1 MARKLKTMDGNT
13 AAAHVSYAFTDVA
26 GIYPITPSSNMAE
39 YVDIWASEGR
49 KNLFDQEVHVVE
61 MQSEAGAAATC
72 HGAITAGTMSTTF
85 TASQGLLLMIP
96 TMFKIAGEQT
106 PNVIHVSART
116 VATHALAIFGDH
128 SDVMACRS
136 TGYALLANSSPQE
149 VMDLGAVA
157 HLATVPGR
165 VPVLNFFD
173 GFRTSHELQDV
184 QAWEYE
190 DLAEMLDW
198 DALWHFRK
206 TQNNPNH
213 PVVRGSA
220 ENPDTFFQHR
230 EASNKVYDEF
240 PAIVER
246 YMDKVNAKI
255 GTDYKLF
262 NYYGAPDATEVIVAM
277 GSVCETAE
285 EVVDYL
291 NANGNKVGLIKVRLY
306 RPFSVKH
313 LIDVIPD
320 TVQNIAVMDRTK
332 EPGAH
337 GEPLYL
343 DVVAALKGTKFDR
356 IPVVGGRYGLAS
368 KDTPP
373 SNIIAVFRNIQSD
386 APKHNFTVG
395 IEDDVTHLSLPIVEN
410 PVTTGKS
417 VVSCKF
423 WGIGGDGTVGAN
435 KNSVKILGDYAGKRV
450 QAYFQYDSKKS
461 GGVTQSHIR
470 FGDEPIR
477 STYFVTHS
485 ADFVGCHVPS
495 YIERYEMAT
504 GIKPGGTFLIN
515 CSWDVDELGKH
526 LPAAQKKYI
535 AENNIKVYTCDAV
548 RIAQELGLGARTNT
562 ILQAAF
568 FKLNPQLMAVEEA
581 VKRMKEAATASYSR
595 RGEKIVKMNHDA
607 IDAGIGSITE
617 LQIPDSWKNP
627 PADVPKAKAE
637 GDRKELVEFVENIL
651 FPIAA
656 QKGDDLPVSTFVQDR
671 YATFPQGSAAYE
683 KRGIAVNA
691 PVWKP
696 ENCIQ
701 CNQCVYVCPHSILRP
716 YVLTEDEVKAAP
728 SGMKSLPLAG
738 AKGVEGMHYVLG
750 ASVMDCMGAPSCGSC
765 ATVCPAKEKAIVM
778 TPLAETLEA
787 QTFFNY
793 CNDRKKVA
801 EKDLSAYG
809 PAFQETSVKGS
820 QFLRPLLEF
829 HGACAGCGETPYA
842 KLVTQL
848 FGERMY
854 IVNSTGCSSIWGG
867 TYSQTPYTVNADG
880 QGPAWLNSLFEDTA
894 EAGLGVYFG
903 VKKQRER
910 AKMVAESIAERPCSK
925 DPAIAEPV
933 KAWLAAYDDGKASNV
948 TGKALEAA
956 LKASIDG
963 GNDCK
968 RAAELYHASNHFMKP
983 SVWCF
988 GGDGWAYDIGYGGLD
1003 HVIASG
1009 ENINMLVFDT
1019 EIYSNT
1025 GGQASKAS
1033 QLGQVAQFAAAG
1045 KPVRKKDL
1053 AQIAMAYGYVYVAQ
1067 VAMGADYNQTLKAI
1081 REAEAYDGPSIVIA
1095 YSPCISHGNKHGMGD
1110 AIPTTK
1116 RAVETGYW
1124 HNFRFNPDL
1133 ATAGKNPL
1141 TLDSKAPSKP
1151 YGDFLKDEVRYTSLE
1166 LRFPERAKELFALA
1180 EVQAKEKWELLCAQK
1195 EMYDKKYGG

>member
-1 MARKLKTMDGNT
+1 MPRKLKTMDGNT

-39 YVDIWASEGR
+39 FVDIWASEGR
-49 KNLFDQEVHVVE
+49 KNLFGQTVHVVE

-72 HGAITAGTMSTTF
+72 HGAITAGTMSTTY

-184 QAWEYE
+184 QTWDYE
-190 DLAEMLDW
+190 DFAEMLDW

-230 EASNKVYDEF
+230 EASNTVYDKF
-240 PAIVER
+240 PAVVEK
-246 YMDKVNAKI
+246 YMNMVNEKI

-262 NYYGAPDATEVIVAM
+262 NYYGAPDATEIIVCM

-285 EVVDYL
+285 EVVDWM
-291 NANGNKVGLIKVRLY
+291 NANGNKVGMIKVRLY

-320 TVQNIAVMDRTK
+320 SVQKISVLDRTK

-337 GEPLYL
+337 GDPLYL
-343 DVVAALKGTKFDR
+343 DVIAALKGSKFDHVP
-356 IPVVGGRYGLAS
+356 IVGGRYGLAS

-373 SNIIAVFRNIQSD
+373 SNIIAVFRNLQSD
-386 APKHNFTVG
+386 KPKNGFTVG
-395 IEDDVTHLSLPIVEN
+395 IEDDVTHLSLPLIEW
-410 PVTTGKS
+410 PDTTGES
-417 VVSCKF
+417 IVSCKF

-435 KNSVKILGDYAGKRV
+435 KNSVKILGDHAGKRV

-470 FGDEPIR
+470 FGNEQIR
-477 STYFVTHS
+477 STYFVTRN

-495 YIERYEMAT
+495 YIERYDMAT

-515 CSWDVDELGKH
+515 CSWDAEELGKH

-568 FKLNPQLMAVEEA
+568 FKLNPQLIATDDA
-581 VKRMKEAATASYSR
+581 VKYMKEAAEETYSR
-595 RGEKIVKMNHDA
+595 RGDKVVQMNFAA
-607 IDAGIGSITE
+607 IDAGVESVIE
-617 LQIPDSWKNP
+617 LEIPASWKNP
-627 PADVPKAKAE
+627 PADPPKPKTE
-637 GDRKELVEFVENIL
+637 GERADLVDFVDRIL
-651 FPIAA
+651 KPIAA
-656 QKGDDLPVSTFVQDR
+656 IKGDTLPVSTFVQDR

-691 PVWKP
+691 PVWVP

-716 YVLTEDEVKAAP
+716 YVLTDAEVKAAP
-728 SGMKSLPLAG
+728 AGFKSLPLSG
-738 AKGVEGMHYVLG
+738 AKGAEGMHYALG

-765 ATVCPAKEKAIVM
+765 ANVCPAKEKAIVM
-778 TPLAETLEA
+778 TPLEETLEQQA
-787 QTFFNY
+787 WFDY
-793 CNDRKKVA
+793 CNKTVT
-801 EKDLSAYG
+801 EKDLSTYG
-809 PAFQETSVKGS
+809 PAFQETTVKGS
-820 QFLRPLLEF
+820 QFKRPLLEF

-867 TYSQTPYTVNADG
+867 TYSQTPYTVNAEG

-903 VKKQRER
+903 VKKQRDR
-910 AKMVAESIAERPCSK
+910 AKMVAESLVADPCDPKVAE
-925 DPAIAEPV
+925 AAA
-933 KAWLAAYDDGKASNV
+933 AWLAVYDDGKASN
-948 TGKALEAA
+948 TAGKALEAA
-956 LKASIDG
+956 LETAIASG
-963 GNDCK
+963 KSCQ
-968 RAAELYHASNHFMKP
+968 RCVELLNASNHFMKP

-1009 ENINMLVFDT
+1009 EDINMLVFDT

-1081 REAEAYDGPSIVIA
+1081 REAEAYKGPSIVIA

-1116 RAVETGYW
+1116 RAVEAGYW

-1133 ATAGKNPL
+1133 ASHGKNPL
-1141 TLDSKAPSKP
+1141 TLDSKAPSKS
-1151 YGDFLKDEVRYTSLE
+1151 YLDFIQEEVRYTSLE
-1166 LRFPERAKELFALA
+1166 LKFPERAKELFALA
-1180 EVQAKEKWELLCAQK
+1180 QVQAKEKWDLLTAQK
-1195 EMYDKKYGG
+1195 EMYDKKYSVE

>member
-1 MARKLKTMDGNT
+1 MARKRKTMDGNT

-49 KNLFDQEVHVVE
+49 LNLFGQTVRVVE
-61 MQSEAGAAATC
+61 MQSEAGAVGTC
-72 HGAITAGTMSTTF
+72 HGAITAGTMSSTY

-96 TMFKIAGEQT
+96 TMFKIAGEQS

-136 TGYALLANSSPQE
+136 TGYAQLASSSPQE
-149 VMDLGAVA
+149 VMDLSAVA
-157 HLATVPGR
+157 HLATIPGR
-165 VPVLNFFD
+165 VPVLSFFD

-184 QAWEYE
+184 LVWDYE
-190 DLAEMLDW
+190 DLADMLDW

-213 PVVRGSA
+213 PVLIGSA

-230 EASNKVYDEF
+230 EASNSVYDAF
-240 PAIVER
+240 PAVVES
-246 YMDKVNAKI
+246 YMNKVNEKI

-291 NANGNKVGLIKVRLY
+291 NTNGNKVGLIKVRLY
-306 RPFSVKH
+306 RPFSIKH
-313 LIDVIPD
+313 LLDVIPD
-320 TVQNIAVMDRTK
+320 TVQKISVMDRTK

-343 DVVAALKGTKFDR
+343 DVVAALKGTKFDHVP
-356 IPVVGGRYGLAS
+356 IIGGRYGLAS
-368 KDTPP
+368 KDTTPACL
-373 SNIIAVFRNIQSD
+373 IAVFRNLQSEH
-386 APKHNFTVG
+386 PKRGFTVG
-395 IEDDVTHLSLPIVEN
+395 IEDDVTHLSLPLTEN
-410 PVTTGKS
+410 PVTTGAHT
-417 VVSCKF
+417 VSCKF

-435 KNSVKILGDYAGKRV
+435 KNSVKILGDHANKRV

-495 YIERYEMAT
+495 YIERYDMAS

-515 CSWDVDELGKH
+515 CKWDVEELGRQ

-535 AENNIKVYTCDAV
+535 AENNIKVFTCDAV

-568 FKLNPQLMAVEEA
+568 FKLNPALMPVDEA
-581 VKRMKEAATASYSR
+581 VKHMKSAVADSYGK
-595 RGEKIVKMNHDA
+595 RGEAIVQMNCAA
-607 IDAGIGSITE
+607 IDAGIQSVIE
-617 LQIPDSWKNP
+617 LTIPDSWKNP
-627 PADVPKAKAE
+627 EADVPKPKLE
-637 GDRKELVEFVENIL
+637 GDRPEVVDFVTRIL
-651 FPIAA
+651 QPIAA
-656 QKGDDLPVSTFVQDR
+656 IKGDSLPVSTFVQDR

-691 PVWKP
+691 PVWLP

-701 CNQCVYVCPHSILRP
+701 CNQCAYVCPHSILRP
-716 YVLTEDEVKAAP
+716 HVLTADEVQAAP
-728 SGMKSLPLAG
+728 DGFKSLPLNG
-738 AKGVEGMHYVLG
+738 KGTDGMHYTLS
-750 ASVMDCMGAPSCGSC
+750 ASVMDCMGAPGCGSC

-778 TPLAETLEA
+778 KPLEETLEE
-787 QTFFNY
+787 QTFFRY
-793 CNDRKKVA
+793 CDKQVA
-801 EKDLSAYG
+801 VKDLTDYG
-809 PAFQETSVKGS
+809 PQFQVSTVKGS
-820 QFLRPLLEF
+820 QFQRPLLEF

-854 IVNSTGCSSIWGG
+854 IVNATGCSSIWGG
-867 TYSQTPYTVNADG
+867 TYAQTPYTVNADG
-880 QGPAWLNSLFEDTA
+880 QGPAWLNSLFENTA
-894 EAGLGVYFG
+894 EAGLGVYYG
-903 VKKQRER
+903 AKKQRER
-910 AKMVAESIAERPCSK
+910 AKMVAEQVVSEQIDANVAAAAS
-925 DPAIAEPV
+925 
-933 KAWLAAYDDGKASNV
+933 AWLAAYDDGRASNEA
-948 TGKALEAA
+948 GMALS
-956 LKASIDG
+956 ASLQVAIG
-963 GNDCK
+963 HGNRNK
-968 RAAELYHASNHFMKP
+968 QLLELAHASNQFAKP

-1009 ENINMLVFDT
+1009 EDINMLVFDT
-1019 EIYSNT
+1019 ELYSNT

-1033 QLGQVAQFAAAG
+1033 QTGQVAQFAAAG

-1067 VAMGADYNQTLKAI
+1067 IAMGADYNQTLKAI
-1081 REAEAYDGPSIVIA
+1081 REAEAYKGPSIVIA
-1095 YSPCISHGNKHGMGD
+1095 YSPCISHGNKNGMGNSM
-1110 AIPTTK
+1110 PTTK
-1116 RAVETGYW
+1116 HAVETGYW

-1133 ATAGKNPL
+1133 AAVGKNPL
-1141 TLDSKAPSKP
+1141 ILDSKPPSKS
-1151 YGDFLKDEVRYTSLE
+1151 YRDFISKEVRYTYLE
-1166 LRFPERAKELFALA
+1166 SKFPERAKELFDLA
-1180 EVQAKEKWELLCAQK
+1180 ETQAHEKWALLLAQK
-1195 EMYDKKYGG
+1195 EMYDKKYGV

>member
-1 MARKLKTMDGNT
+1 
-13 AAAHVSYAFTDVA
+13 
-26 GIYPITPSSNMAE
+26 
-39 YVDIWASEGR
+39 
-49 KNLFDQEVHVVE
+49 
-61 MQSEAGAAATC
+61 
-72 HGAITAGTMSTTF
+72 
-85 TASQGLLLMIP
+85 
-96 TMFKIAGEQT
+96 
-106 PNVIHVSART
+106 
-116 VATHALAIFGDH
+116 H
-128 SDVMACRS
+128 SDVMSCRS
-136 TGYALLANSSPQE
+136 TGYAMLASSSPQE
-149 VMDLGAVA
+149 VMDLAAVA

-165 VPVLNFFD
+165 VPVMHFFD

-190 DLAEMLDW
+190 DLADMLDW

-213 PVVRGSA
+213 PVLKGSA

-230 EASNKVYDEF
+230 EASNMVYDKF
-240 PAIVER
+240 PAVVEE

-262 NYYGAPDATEVIVAM
+262 NYYGAPDATEVIIAM

-306 RPFSVKH
+306 RPFSIKH

-320 TVQNIAVMDRTK
+320 TVQNIGVLDRTK

-343 DVVAALKGTKFDR
+343 DVVAALKGSKFDQ
-356 IPVVGGRYGLAS
+356 IPIVGGRYGLAS

-373 SNIIAVFRNIQSD
+373 SNIIAVFRNLQADS
-386 APKHNFTVG
+386 PRNRFTVG
-395 IEDDVTHLSLPIVEN
+395 IEDDVTHLSLPITEN
-410 PVTTGKS
+410 PVTSGES
-417 VVSCKF
+417 IVSCKF

-435 KNSVKILGDYAGKRV
+435 KNTCKILGDHANKRV

-495 YIERYEMAT
+495 YISRYDMAT
-504 GIKPGGTFLIN
+504 GIKPGGIFLIN
-515 CSWDVDELGKH
+515 GNWDIEELGRQ

-535 AENNIKVYTCDAV
+535 AENNIKVFTCDAV
-548 RIAQELGLGARTNT
+548 RLAQELGLGARTNT

-568 FKLNPQLMAVEEA
+568 FKLNPQLMPVDEA
-581 VKRMKEAATASYSR
+581 VSRMKEAATEAYKR
-595 RGEKIVKMNHDA
+595 KGDKVVAMNHAA
-607 IDAGIGSITE
+607 IDAGVENVLE
-617 LQIPDSWKNP
+617 LQVPDSWKNP
-627 PADVPKAKAE
+627 PADAPKPKTA
-637 GDRKELVEFVENIL
+637 GDRADLVDFVDRIL
-651 FPIAA
+651 KPIAA
-656 QKGDDLPVSTFVQDR
+656 VKGDTLPVSTFVQDR
-671 YATFPQGSAAYE
+671 YSTFPQGSAAYE

-691 PVWKP
+691 PDWIP

-701 CNQCVYVCPHSILRP
+701 CNQCVYVCPHSIIRP
-716 YVLTEDEVKAAP
+716 YVLTEAEVNAAP
-728 SGMKSLPLAG
+728 AGFKSLPLNG
-738 AKGVEGMHYVLG
+738 AKGVEGMHYALG
-750 ASVMDCMGAPSCGSC
+750 TSVMDCMGAPSCGSC

-778 TPLAETLEA
+778 KPLNETLEA
-787 QTFFNY
+787 QASYNY
-793 CNDRKKVA
+793 CDKQVT

-809 PAFQETSVKGS
+809 AAFQPTTVKGS
-820 QFLRPLLEF
+820 QFKRPLLEF

-867 TYSQTPYTVNADG
+867 TYSQTPYTVNAAG

-903 VKKQRER
+903 AKKQRER
-910 AKMVAESIAERPCSK
+910 AKMVAESIVERPCSK

-933 KAWLAAYDDGKASNV
+933 KAWLAAYDEGEESNA
-948 TGKALEAA
+948 TGKVLKAALEA
-956 LKASIDG
+956 SIAG

-968 RAAELYHASNHFMKP
+968 RAAELLHASNQFMKP

-1009 ENINMLVFDT
+1009 EDINMLVFDT

-1053 AQIAMAYGYVYVAQ
+1053 AQIAMAYGYVYV
-1067 VAMGADYNQTLKAI
+1067 
-1081 REAEAYDGPSIVIA
+1081 
-1095 YSPCISHGNKHGMGD
+1095 
-1110 AIPTTK
+1110 
-1116 RAVETGYW
+1116 
-1124 HNFRFNPDL
+1124 
-1133 ATAGKNPL
+1133 
-1141 TLDSKAPSKP
+1141 
-1151 YGDFLKDEVRYTSLE
+1151 
-1166 LRFPERAKELFALA
+1166 
-1180 EVQAKEKWELLCAQK
+1180 
-1195 EMYDKKYGG
+1195 